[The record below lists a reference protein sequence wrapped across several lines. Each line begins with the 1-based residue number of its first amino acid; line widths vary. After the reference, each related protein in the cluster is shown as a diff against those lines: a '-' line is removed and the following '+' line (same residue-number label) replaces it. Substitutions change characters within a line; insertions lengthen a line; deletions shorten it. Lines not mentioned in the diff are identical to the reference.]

1 MIRRPPT
8 MIPMTEMDVQ
18 QVSDAITRQRA
29 AKLAK
34 KQGTTQAKTSS
45 TPIQPYHHAEEA
57 KKKRE
62 AMTKDERLGL
72 R

>member
-1 MIRRPPT
+1 

-18 QVSDAITRQRA
+18 QVRDAILRQKT
-29 AKLAK
+29 AKQTG
-34 KQGTTQAKTSS
+34 KQGAAQAKA
-45 TPIQPYHHAEEA
+45 PAGPAQPYHHAEEA

-62 AMTKDERLGL
+62 AMTKEERLGL